1 MAGWAHESR
10 TSGAARGLRSQLEC
24 REVLLSQFCVPVPV
38 PSNSGVSVCD
48 CLAHRFGNAA
58 DRPNRVRRYPS
69 DMTDAEWTVVRDALP
84 VPAWLEGRGGQPEG
98 YCHRQMLDAV
108 FYVTDNGIKWRS
120 VPADFPAW
128 DRVYAFF
135 RRWRENGLVGELH
148 DRLRGK
154 VRTAEG
160 RQVEPTAAI
169 IDSQSVKGAA
179 SVPAASRGYDGGK
192 KINGRRRHV
201 ITDCLGLILMV
212 LVTAGD
218 VTDRRAAR
226 VLLPRLRARF
236 RKVTLVW
243 ADGGYTG
250 RLVTLAKEKLQLT
263 LQIVKRS
270 DDMTGFVV
278 LPRRWVVEGTLGWL
292 LRTRRLARDYET
304 LPASSEAFIYFSASM
319 LMARRLARTTAV
331 GQTLRTQPQA
341 QTALAA

>member
-1 MAGWAHESR
+1 
-10 TSGAARGLRSQLEC
+10 
-24 REVLLSQFCVPVPV
+24 
-38 PSNSGVSVCD
+38 
-48 CLAHRFGNAA
+48 
-58 DRPNRVRRYPS
+58 
-69 DMTDAEWTVVRDALP
+69 MTDAEWTVVRDALP

-135 RRWRENGLVGELH
+135 RRWRDNGLVGELH

-154 VRTAEG
+154 VRTVEG

-179 SVPAASRGYDGGK
+179 SVPADSRGYDGGK

-201 ITDCLGLILMV
+201 ITDSLGLLLMV
-212 LVTAGD
+212 LVTAAD

-226 VLLPRLRARF
+226 MMLPRLRTQF
-236 RKVTLVW
+236 RKVSLMW

-250 RLVTLAKEKLQLT
+250 QLVDWAREKLQLT

-278 LPRRWVVEGTLGWL
+278 LPRRWVVERSLGWL

-319 LMARRLARTTAV
+319 LMARRLARTPAA
-331 GQTLRTQPQA
+331 GQTVRTPRQE
-341 QTALAA
+341 QTLAA